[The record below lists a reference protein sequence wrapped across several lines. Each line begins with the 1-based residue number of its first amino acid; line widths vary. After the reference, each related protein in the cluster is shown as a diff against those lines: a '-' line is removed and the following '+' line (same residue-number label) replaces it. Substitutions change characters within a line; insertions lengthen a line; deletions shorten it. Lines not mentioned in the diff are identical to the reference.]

1 MTDSNLGM
9 TAEEQAIDNGTMTH
23 EISGLTE
30 GEFNG
35 GYVTV
40 AVSDKNSKDKTNC
53 RDGTGMVA
61 ISYEKEGKTQYE
73 VIDFVNQDGTAC
85 ATTFTVDNKT
95 RQMGGFED
103 VSYSNGKYY
112 FAQEGGMTYDP
123 TKGKKVLQN
132 PVILEAELVTR
143 LDGTHAMQLTGK
155 SIVVP
160 SDTLNGAYTANGT
173 NGIEGQ
179 AFDKSGNVYVGFQ
192 DTGNIYKGTPQSDGT
207 YSWGKE
213 PVLKTGHTDLAGM
226 AFDSKGNLLVSF
238 GNFSDGGGPSDPSN
252 EKTRMYVPD
261 ASGNWMNDKG
271 EPFKNDAYS
280 IQTNASGPTLQDAE
294 AIMVDHL
301 GNIIIGSDNGG
312 TVGTQLK
319 NLTQDQTTITTTQTT

>member
-1 MTDSNLGM
+1 
-9 TAEEQAIDNGTMTH
+9 
-23 EISGLTE
+23 
-30 GEFNG
+30 
-35 GYVTV
+35 
-40 AVSDKNSKDKTNC
+40 
-53 RDGTGMVA
+53 MVA
-61 ISYEKEGKTQYE
+61 ISYEVGDKTQYE
-73 VIDFVNQDGTAC
+73 VVDFVNQEGKAC
-85 ATTFTVDNKT
+85 ATTFRVNGKT
-95 RQMGGFED
+95 REMGGFED

-112 FAQEGGMTYDP
+112 FAQEGGMTHDP
-123 TKGKKVLQN
+123 TTGKKVLQD

-143 LDGTHAMQLTGK
+143 SDGTHAMQLTGK

-173 NGIEGQ
+173 NGVEGMAVDQ
-179 AFDKSGNVYVGFQ
+179 SGNIYVGFQ
-192 DTGNIYKGTPQSDGT
+192 DTGNIYKGTPQTNGT
-207 YSWGKE
+207 YSWGID

-238 GNFSDGGGPSDPSN
+238 GNFSDGGGLSDPSN

-261 ASGNWMNDKG
+261 ASGNWMNDTG